1 MRNINDYSCTIG
13 VLTSPEMTNGGYPR
27 GKKSKLYKEMLTYAE
42 KRNVLVFFFY
52 ADNVDWKH
60 QQIKGYTSAKNNRW
74 INKVYPMPDI
84 VYNRIRYRSIEGK
97 MQIRNVLQKFEQNQH
112 IYLFNSRFLN
122 KWEIYQ
128 AMCQYPAE
136 LETFPPTALFNK
148 QSFKE
153 FLCKYQEVYLKPV
166 NGSVGKGIIKV
177 ISVSDHYLYAEA
189 QPKRIIWKKYS
200 SFKNLY
206 EQLKRLDV
214 MDNQYL
220 VQKAIDLATYDGKIF
235 DLRSQ
240 MQKNGQGE
248 WVLTGIAVRI
258 AGKDRI
264 VTHIPNGG
272 CAASYDQV
280 ISHIFGNYP
289 EKTEGLKSQLT
300 RIGAQIPQILERE
313 LGIRL
318 AVLSI
323 DIGVDAEGKMWV
335 IEVNSK
341 PASFDED
348 DIRQKHLKFLI
359 DYCLYITR
367 NK

>member
-13 VLTSPEMTNGGYPR
+13 VLTSSDMTEWGYPK
-27 GKKSKLYKEMLTYAE
+27 GKKAKLYKEMVIYAE
-42 KRNVLVFFFY
+42 KRNVLVYFFY
-52 ADNVDWKH
+52 ADDVDWK
-60 QQIKGYTSAKNNRW
+60 QQKIKAFSWARNNRW
-74 INKVYPMPDI
+74 IRKVYPMPDI
-84 VYNRIRYRSIEGK
+84 VYNRIRFRSIEGRT
-97 MQIRNVLQKFEQNQH
+97 QIKNLLEKFEQDQH

-128 AMCQYPAE
+128 AFLKYPAHLE
-136 LETFPPTALFNK
+136 LFPPTEIYNR

-153 FLCKYQEVYLKPV
+153 FLSNYKEVYLKPV

-177 ISVSDHYLYAEA
+177 IKTSDHYLYAQA
-189 QPKRIIWKKYS
+189 QPKRISWNKYA
-200 SFKNLY
+200 SFDNLY
-206 EQLKRLDV
+206 EQLKLLGLKDH
-214 MDNQYL
+214 QYL
-220 VQKAIDLATYDGKIF
+220 VQKAIDLARYNGKIF

-240 MQKNGQGE
+240 LQKNGQGE
-248 WVLTGIAVRI
+248 WILTGIAVRI

-272 CAASYDQV
+272 SAGSYEQ
-280 ISHIFGNYP
+280 IMKHIFGSSP
-289 EKTEGLKSQLT
+289 EQLEGLKSQLN
-300 RIGAQIPQILERE
+300 QIKLNVPEILENH
-313 LGIRL
+313 LGINL
-318 AVLSI
+318 AILSL

-348 DIRQKHLKFLI
+348 DIRQRHLKYLI
-359 DYCLYITR
+359 DYCLYVKR